1 VAIIDSTLKNKE
13 RSIASVILL
22 SLILA
27 WIAGIFRHRSD
38 ITVFLKHAL
47 PSATQ
52 FDSISDKMYVGL
64 TSAELQNRK
73 VGFVAI
79 RSAQGY
85 AGPVTIAVGLDT
97 NGQIVG
103 TAIVKETES
112 SAFFRKVIDK
122 GYPQKFVGKSCADQ
136 FEIGSDIDAV
146 TGATVSLAA
155 LTKAVYL
162 ACSDIAG
169 NQLGL
174 PFVAKD
180 SPAIRFGLPESVL
193 ILLFIVGFLAYSKKL
208 SMTRYL
214 KWFALIASLILIG
227 FVLKRP
233 VSLINVNSL
242 LIGYWPRWQNDIYWY
257 LLLAGVLIPVILKGE
272 SPYCNNICPFGA
284 TQQILVTLGGSKMEI
299 PPEYSRFLKLFQW
312 TLAWLAVMCAL
323 LFRNPS
329 IMTYEV
335 SATFFTV
342 IGQNWQFILL
352 GLILILSLFVARPW
366 CNYICPVRA
375 VTDYIRLLRRCFKR

>member
-1 VAIIDSTLKNKE
+1 MRA
-13 RSIASVILL
+13 
-22 SLILA
+22 
-27 WIAGIFRHRSD
+27 
-38 ITVFLKHAL
+38 
-47 PSATQ
+47 
-52 FDSISDKMYVGL
+52 
-64 TSAELQNRK
+64 
-73 VGFVAI
+73 
-79 RSAQGY
+79 
-85 AGPVTIAVGLDT
+85 

-103 TAIVKETES
+103 TAIVKQTES

-122 GYPQKFVGKSCADQ
+122 GYPRKFTGKSCADQ

-155 LTKAVYL
+155 LTKAVHL

-180 SPAIRFGLPESVL
+180 SSAIRFGLPESVL

-233 VSLINVNSL
+233 VSLIDVNSL

-257 LLLAGVLIPVILKGE
+257 LLLAGVLIPVILKGK
-272 SPYCNNICPFGA
+272 SPYCSNICPFGA
-284 TQQILVTLGGSKMEI
+284 TQQILVTLGGSKIEM
-299 PPEYSRFLKLFQW
+299 PQEYSRFLKLFQW

-342 IGQNWQFILL
+342 IGQKWQFILL

-366 CNYICPVRA
+366 CKYICPVRA